1 MKQADSFFRRYIL
14 STLGILI
21 LFLVVNVALSGLFL
35 LTVHLNG
42 VKDPVF
48 PIEHFASLI
57 EKKDGIIAADS
68 EVQDILT
75 QTDTWAMLLD
85 DSGTVIWQNSL
96 PEGLPL
102 EYSAT
107 DIAIFSK
114 WYLNDYP
121 VKVWKHP
128 DGLLVIGFQ
137 PGTRVHYYFS
147 MEADFFYV
155 AISGIICAL
164 IINICVMV
172 LLFIRNTRKVEVAM
186 RPIMDGIHKLSQGKA
201 FHLEEK
207 GGLAEIN
214 AGLNHAGA
222 YLIKKDNTRAEWIRG
237 ISHDIRTPLS
247 IILGYS
253 SEMEDTPD
261 LPAATRRQAGIIR
274 KQSEKLRSLV
284 ADLNLTTK
292 LEYSMQP
299 IHIQAL
305 NPFELARQVI
315 SEFFNSGLSKM
326 YGLNYSEAD
335 SDTVKPIYGDVSLL
349 NRMLHNLIQ
358 NSITHNPKGCQISV
372 SAKIDNGTCIFYV
385 TDSGC
390 GIKESYLSL
399 LNNDTSIPSSQEG
412 TDEAEHGLGLKIVR
426 QIVKVHQG
434 TILFSNVLPHGLNV
448 EIYLPEKLNK

>member
-1 MKQADSFFRRYIL
+1 MKQVDRFFRRYIL

-21 LFLVVNVALSGLFL
+21 LFFVINLALISLFL
-35 LTVHLNG
+35 LTVHLIG
-42 VKDPVF
+42 VKSSGF

-57 EKKDGIIAADS
+57 EKKDDIIAADS

-85 DSGTVIWQNSL
+85 DNGTVIWQNNL
-96 PEGLPL
+96 PKELPL

-114 WYLNDYP
+114 WYLDDYP

-147 MEADFFYV
+147 VKTYYLYATVF
-155 AISGIICAL
+155 GIICAL

-172 LLFIRNTRKVEVAM
+172 ILFIRNTRKVEKAM

-207 GGLAEIN
+207 GRLAEIN
-214 AGLNHAGA
+214 TGLNHAGA

-253 SEMEDTPD
+253 SEIEDTPD

-274 KQSEKLRSLV
+274 KQSEQLRSLV

-299 IHIQAL
+299 IRTQAL

-315 SEFFNSGLSKM
+315 SEFLNNGMSKM
-326 YGLNYSEAD
+326 YELNYSEID

-372 SAKIDNGTCIFYV
+372 YVKIDNGTCIFCV

-390 GIKESYLSL
+390 GIRESYLAL
-399 LNNDTSIPSSQEG
+399 LNNSACIPSSQEG
-412 TDEAEHGLGLKIVR
+412 TDETEHGLGLKIVR

-434 TILFSNVLPHGLNV
+434 TIQFSNVLPHGLKV
-448 EIYLPEKLNK
+448 EIHLPEKFNK

>member
-1 MKQADSFFRRYIL
+1 MKQVDSFFRRYIL

-21 LFLVVNVALSGLFL
+21 LFFVINIVLVGLFL
-35 LTVHLNG
+35 LTVHLNDM
-42 VKDPVF
+42 KDSGF

-57 EKKDGIIAADS
+57 EKKEDIIVADS
-68 EVQDILT
+68 EAQDILT

-85 DSGTVIWQNSL
+85 ENGTVIWQNSL
-96 PEGLPL
+96 PKGLPL

-114 WYLNDYP
+114 WYLDDYP

-147 MEADFFYV
+147 IKADYLYA
-155 AISGIICAL
+155 AILGIICAL
-164 IINICVMV
+164 IINICVMAI
-172 LLFIRNTRKVEVAM
+172 LFIRNTRKVEIAM

-222 YLIKKDNTRAEWIRG
+222 YLIKKDNTRAEWICG

-261 LPAATRRQAGIIR
+261 LPAATRKQAGIIR

-299 IHIQAL
+299 VRIQPL

-315 SEFFNSGLSKM
+315 SDFFNSGLSKM

-335 SDTVKPIYGDVSLL
+335 SDTVKPIYGDSSLL

-372 SAKIDNGTCIFYV
+372 SAKIGNGTCIFCV

-390 GIKESYLSL
+390 GIKESYLAL

-412 TDEAEHGLGLKIVR
+412 TDETEHGLGLKIVR

-434 TILFSNVLPHGLNV
+434 TILFSNVLPHGLKV
-448 EIYLPEKLNK
+448 EIHLPEKLNK

>member
-1 MKQADSFFRRYIL
+1 MKQVDSFFRRYIL

-21 LFLVVNVALSGLFL
+21 LFFVVNIVLIGLFL
-35 LTVHLNG
+35 LTAHLNG
-42 VKDPVF
+42 VKDSGF
-48 PIEHFASLI
+48 PIKHFASLI
-57 EKKDGIIAADS
+57 EKKDDIIAADS

-85 DSGTVIWQNSL
+85 DNGSVIWENSL
-96 PEGLPL
+96 PKGLPL

-137 PGTRVHYYFS
+137 PGTRVHYHFS
-147 MEADFFYV
+147 MKTDYLYTT
-155 AISGIICAL
+155 ILGIICVP

-172 LLFIRNTRKVEVAM
+172 ILFIRNTRRVELAM
-186 RPIMDGIHKLSQGKA
+186 RPIMNGIHKLSQGES

-207 GGLAEIN
+207 GEFAEIN
-214 AGLNHAGA
+214 TELNHAGT

-253 SEMEDTPD
+253 SEIEDAPD
-261 LPAATRRQAGIIR
+261 LPATTRRQAGIIR

-299 IHIQAL
+299 VRIQAL

-315 SEFFNSGLSKM
+315 SEFLNSGFSKI
-326 YGLNYSEAD
+326 YELNYSETV
-335 SDTVKPIYGDVSLL
+335 SDTVKPIYGDASLF

-372 SAKIDNGTCIFYV
+372 SAKIDSGTCIFCV

-399 LNNDTSIPSSQEG
+399 LNNDTNIPSSQEG

-434 TILFSNVLPHGLNV
+434 AILFSNVLPHGLKV
-448 EIYLPEKLNK
+448 EIHLPEKLNK